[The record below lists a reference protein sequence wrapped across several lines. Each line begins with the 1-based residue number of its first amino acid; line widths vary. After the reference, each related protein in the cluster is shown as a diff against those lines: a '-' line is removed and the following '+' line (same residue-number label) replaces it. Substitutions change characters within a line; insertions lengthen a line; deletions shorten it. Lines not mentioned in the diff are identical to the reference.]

1 VISVVNKMTDN
12 IIDYPFFLVVKW
24 CFGCK
29 IGKIR
34 YILIPTLCFFFRK
47 SSDSKSIDLLVTG
60 CVSGRTARTDVSI
73 YMLVYSQYTYSQ
85 LVM

>member
-1 VISVVNKMTDN
+1 MVISDVNKLTDN

-47 SSDSKSIDLLVTG
+47 SSDSKKYRFARDRVRLGTHCKDG
-60 CVSGRTARTDVSI
+60 C
-73 YMLVYSQYTYSQ
+73 
-85 LVM
+85 